1 LETLQPYDRDD
12 SEYSMTDNTDSTE
25 NTETAE
31 SARAE
36 TSSGQ
41 TISSEESSVTVPTTS
56 GTATRVQTLANR
68 MRTEIAKAVVAQDDA
83 IEHLLIAL
91 LSAGH
96 VLLEGVPGTG
106 KTLMVLALARTFGGR
121 FTRIQF
127 TPDLMP
133 TDVTGHTLYDAKSG
147 QFQIRKG
154 PAFTNLLLADEINRA
169 PAKTQAALL
178 EVMQEQQISI
188 EGRTFPLALPFMTL
202 ATQNPIEQE
211 GTYPLPEAQLDR
223 FLLKVMVS
231 YPEESDEFSL
241 VKSVTSGHVGDRLDV
256 SAVQPVTTP
265 EEVVALQKVVANTLI
280 DERVL
285 EYAVRIARSTRTW
298 QGLRVGVGPRG
309 AVSLV
314 RAARAAAAL
323 AGRDFVT
330 PDDVRRIAVPALA
343 HRVMLVPEM
352 EIEGYS
358 AEQSILDILDSV
370 EAPRL

>member
-1 LETLQPYDRDD
+1 
-12 SEYSMTDNTDSTE
+12 MTESTDSNPATG
-25 NTETAE
+25 TSPAE
-31 SARAE
+31 QTSAEIRQVAALTRQMRA
-36 TSSGQ
+36 
-41 TISSEESSVTVPTTS
+41 
-56 GTATRVQTLANR
+56 
-68 MRTEIAKAVVAQDDA
+68 EIAKAVVAQDHSVEQ
-83 IEHLLIAL
+83 ILVAL
-91 LSAGH
+91 LAAGH

-121 FTRIQF
+121 FTRVQF

-147 QFQIRKG
+147 QFQVRKG

-188 EGRTFPLALPFMTL
+188 EGRTFPVVPPFMTL

-223 FLLKVMVS
+223 FLLKVVVT
-231 YPEESDEFSL
+231 YPEEADELSL
-241 VKSVTSGHVGDRLDV
+241 VERVTSGQIGDRLDV
-256 SAVQPVTTP
+256 TSVRQIATP
-265 EEVVALQKVVANTLI
+265 EQVLEIQRLVAQILV
-280 DERVL
+280 DSRVL
-285 EYAVRIARSTRTW
+285 GYAVAIVRATRSW
-298 QGLRVGVGPRG
+298 QGLRVGAGPRG

-314 RAARAAAAL
+314 RASRASAAL

-330 PDDVRRIAVPALA
+330 PEDVRKMAVPVLA
-343 HRVMLVPEM
+343 HRVIVAPEM
-352 EIEGYS
+352 EIEGY
-358 AEQSILDILDSV
+358 APEQAIIDILERV

>member
-1 LETLQPYDRDD
+1 
-12 SEYSMTDNTDSTE
+12 MTEPPREPSFVPAAAP
-25 NTETAE
+25 AE
-31 SARAE
+31 PPGEVAE
-36 TSSGQ
+36 LGRR
-41 TISSEESSVTVPTTS
+41 I
-56 GTATRVQTLANR
+56 RH
-68 MRTEIAKAVVAQDDA
+68 EIAKVVVAQDEA
-83 IEHLLIAL
+83 IDHILVAL
-91 LSAGH
+91 LAAGH

-106 KTLMVLALARTFGGR
+106 KTLMVLALSRTFGGR
-121 FTRIQF
+121 FSRVQF

-147 QFQIRKG
+147 QFQVRKG

-188 EGRTFPLALPFMTL
+188 EGRTFELTPPFMTL

-223 FLLKVMVS
+223 FLLKVVVS
-231 YPEESDEFSL
+231 YPALEEEVHL
-241 VKSVTSGHVGDRLDV
+241 VQRVTSGRIGDRLDV
-256 SAVQPVTTP
+256 AAVQAVTTP
-265 EEVVALQKVVANTLI
+265 EEVVAMQRKVGTVLL

-285 EYAVRIARSTRTW
+285 RYAVEVVRATRNW

-343 HRVMLVPEM
+343 HRVIVAPEL
-352 EIEGYS
+352 EIEGYT
-358 AEQSILDILDSV
+358 AERAVGDLLDQV